1 MRSKFYNYSCVI
13 PVLLQ
18 IDFFLLFRTVFEQ
31 IHVNSNEVWKW
42 EMYRL
47 VGEYDQRPGLPAPL
61 VVIELIY
68 KVLKSIWKK
77 TCRRKK
83 ENRKYNRNIIIT
95 EHKHIYLNFY
105 R

>member
-1 MRSKFYNYSCVI
+1 M
-13 PVLLQ
+13 
-18 IDFFLLFRTVFEQ
+18 FEQ

-61 VVIELIY
+61 VVIELFY

-77 TCRRKK
+77 TCRKKK
-83 ENRKYNRNIIIT
+83 ENCKYFHCDFCT
-95 EHKHIYLNFY
+95 
-105 R
+105 

>member
-1 MRSKFYNYSCVI
+1 M
-13 PVLLQ
+13 
-18 IDFFLLFRTVFEQ
+18 
-31 IHVNSNEVWKW
+31 NSNEVWKW

-61 VVIELIY
+61 VVVELLY

-83 ENRKYNRNIIIT
+83 ENCKYNRNIIIFESNAGT
-95 EHKHIYLNFY
+95 FIPGLKPFIII
-105 R
+105 